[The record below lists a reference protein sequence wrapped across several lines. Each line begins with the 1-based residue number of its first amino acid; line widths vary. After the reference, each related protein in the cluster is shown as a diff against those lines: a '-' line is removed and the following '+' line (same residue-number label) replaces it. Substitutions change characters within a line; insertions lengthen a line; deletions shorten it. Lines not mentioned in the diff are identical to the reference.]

1 MQTISTKDLQNA
13 LAQAANNEVKVPESA
28 RAACDAAPL
37 PAYTN
42 SPAEALGEARAY
54 GTLQT
59 GYLDICDKRR
69 KLAVDA
75 ADLHNQGVK
84 KVVNE
89 LRPLRWWE
97 RIIGRARPSE

>member
-1 MQTISTKDLQNA
+1 MKDMQTA
-13 LAQAANNEVKVPESA
+13 LAIAANQEVKVPDGA
-28 RAACDAAPL
+28 RARCEAAAL
-37 PAYTN
+37 PKATN
-42 SPAEALGEARAY
+42 SVAEALAEARAF

-69 KLAVDA
+69 ELAVDA

-97 RIIGRARPSE
+97 RIVGRRQVSH